1 VGEHYEPFMS
11 AESGAYRSRLPKIRQ
26 PHAIPA
32 TMTSLGH
39 VSRDAPLCAGP
50 ADALTGWRRYHE
62 VYLRGREKWGVK
74 TSLRYVWF
82 AYRYGVVL
90 SGSAHNSDSGK
101 GGEHG

>member
-1 VGEHYEPFMS
+1 VS
-11 AESGAYRSRLPKIRQ
+11 LPKIRQ
-26 PHAIPA
+26 RHAIPA

-50 ADALTGWRRYHE
+50 ADALTGWRRYRE

-74 TSLRYVWF
+74 TSLRYVVY

-90 SGSAHNSDSGK
+90 SGSPHTASPASG
-101 GGEHG
+101 GSS